1 MNKSLCFLGA
11 LAFSTFVSY
20 AQNSLPR
27 IEINVRE
34 DFENFKAFP
43 LENKQLVLIS
53 NAEKSEKGNLEI
65 KSDFYNEELKLVESK
80 SVYVKDRS
88 SVYESYQ
95 ENGINY
101 TLVKNKR
108 DYVAII
114 ISDTNNNTIRKVEAT
129 VESDTGLTDM
139 IVKHNKAYF
148 RTVEDKTDLLV
159 IIDLETAAV
168 TKTPFEIDSIKNK
181 DLEIKDYQ
189 VVDDEVIVFL
199 NTKISKT
206 TSDLYFVTLDLNG
219 TLKQTVNLTKNVS
232 EKLISVSATKSG
244 FKYILTGTYSKTK
257 SDMSQGIYMAEV
269 NNQSLQFIKFYNFTD
284 LNKFTSYMSD
294 RNQRKIE
301 RKAENAE
308 KHDKE
313 LLLNYNIATHDV
325 KVVDGYYIFIG
336 EAYVPIYVTVNN
348 GRMIS
353 QQFAGYH
360 YTHAV
365 ICKFDQSG
373 NLIWD
378 NSFEMSPRVRPYIVK
393 KFIKPNFYDN
403 MVDLS
408 FGDLHKL
415 FYKKI
420 DLTTGFTLK
429 DKDAEL
435 MNIDS
440 EGDKVKRSN
449 ASLEYWHDQYFVAFG
464 TQVLTNSDAKGKRKI
479 FFLNKV
485 SFDKN

>member
-1 MNKSLCFLGA
+1 MNKALCLLGA
-11 LAFSTFVSY
+11 IAFTTFTSN

-27 IEINVRE
+27 VEINVKE

-65 KSDFYNEELKLVESK
+65 KTDFYDEELKLVDSK
-80 SVYVKDRS
+80 SIFVKDRS
-88 SVYESYQ
+88 NVYESYQ

-101 TLVKNKR
+101 TLVKNRR

-114 ISDTNNNTIRKVEAT
+114 ISDTNNNTIRKVEANDT
-129 VESDTGLTDM
+129 SDTGLTDM

-148 RTVEDKTDLLV
+148 RTVEDKTDQLV
-159 IIDLETAAV
+159 IIDLETAAL
-168 TKTPFEIDSIKNK
+168 TRTPLEIPSIKNK
-181 DLEIKDYQ
+181 NLALKDFQ
-189 VVDDEVIVFL
+189 VTDDEVIVFL
-199 NTKISKT
+199 NSRVSKT
-206 TSDLYFVTLDLNG
+206 DSDLYFVTLDLNG
-219 TLKQTVNLTKNVS
+219 NVKETVNLTENVT

-244 FKYILTGTYSKTK
+244 SKYILTGTYSKTK
-257 SDMSQGIYMAEV
+257 SDMSQGIYMAEIS
-269 NNQSLQFIKFYNFTD
+269 NQSLQFIKFYNFVD
-284 LNKFTSYMSD
+284 LKEFTSYMTD

-308 KHDKE
+308 KNDKE
-313 LLLNYNIATHDV
+313 LLLNYNIKTHDI
-325 KVVDGYYIFIG
+325 KVVDGNYIFIG
-336 EAYVPIYVTVNN
+336 EAYIPTYITVSN
-348 GRMIS
+348 GRTVS

-365 ICKFDQSG
+365 ICKFDSFG
-373 NLIWD
+373 NLLWD
-378 NSFEMSPRVRPYIVK
+378 NSFEMAPRVRPYTVK
-393 KFIKPNFYDN
+393 KFIKPNFHDN
-403 MVDLS
+403 IVDLS
-408 FGDLHKL
+408 FGDLKRL

-429 DKDAEL
+429 DKDVEL

-440 EGDKVKRSN
+440 EGDKVRRSN
-449 ASLEYWHDQYFVAFG
+449 ASLEYWYDQYYVAYG
-464 TQVLTNSDAKGKRKI
+464 TQVLTNSEAKGKRKI
-479 FFLNKV
+479 FFLNKI